1 MFELSAAFAVRSA
14 LLDGAQLRALGAEGM
29 AQRQLMLQR
38 AGVLP

>member
-1 MFELSAAFAVRSA
+1 MFELSAAFAESPV

-29 AQRQLMLQR
+29 AQRRQMLQR